1 MKSLVDQMGQLTLQE
16 AYFNSNGLT
25 PVYFKAIF
33 GIDNYTLQPDSNS
46 ECQSRRP
53 LTTKHLSTTTM
64 TFLFLTLA
72 FLFLLK
78 FQIRPLNANVLSKA
92 TFILVAGHS
101 DLRIGLGCVANNW
114 KNSNY
119 LLRNCLLQVAA

>member
-64 TFLFLTLA
+64 A

>member
-1 MKSLVDQMGQLTLQE
+1 MKSLVDQMGQLILKE

-64 TFLFLTLA
+64 A

-78 FQIRPLNANVLSKA
+78 FQIRPLNANVMSKA

>member
-64 TFLFLTLA
+64 A

-78 FQIRPLNANVLSKA
+78 FQIRPLNANVMSKA